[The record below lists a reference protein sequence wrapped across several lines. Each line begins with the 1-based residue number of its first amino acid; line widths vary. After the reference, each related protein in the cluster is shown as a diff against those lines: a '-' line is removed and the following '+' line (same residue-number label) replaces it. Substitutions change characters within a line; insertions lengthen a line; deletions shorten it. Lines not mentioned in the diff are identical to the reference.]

1 MNWIDSIKEIKKAQ
15 ENDRLVIFVGAGVS
29 ANSGLPDW
37 PTLIADIADKI
48 NYKGQCDT
56 CEHSCNASNKST
68 KRKFTSD
75 EYLKIPELF
84 FQSDSSEKHKDYYD
98 YIKKSLS
105 CGATPNAI
113 DKEILNAL
121 PRHIIT
127 TNYDNLLE
135 TADVI
140 NKPLYSVVCKDSDLL
155 SKAKARYIVKMHGD
169 LNEEKTIVLKESDYI
184 EYEQNHILIST
195 FIKSLLI
202 NHTFLFVGYSLN
214 DYNLK
219 LIIGWINHL
228 ARVNKISDRHQ
239 NFLVQVESVSESDI
253 NYNKSRNIQV
263 VDLTTMPKELIES
276 TNSDTGIDKE
286 EGKMIFAYLKCI
298 NNSGILQ
305 RFIPLSETLSE
316 NYLPLKS
323 YRKISYTDFLKT
335 SEFKKARIE
344 YNNVL
349 SFFDSQEYNTI
360 CELLSSPDNE
370 SIIDIFARAQIYKV
384 ECIDQEKYKSHI
396 LSERFKE
403 DNLFQLY
410 LNNQYQE
417 IVDLL
422 PTQHA
427 DTQIYYH
434 KLFEKN
440 GVDIGKLV
448 ELDESSLENQDLV
461 IIFCKKV
468 RARLALITLFDKQE
482 ERRKELVHLY
492 ETTPHSVRYSISY
505 MMDNFVTYNDDLLKQ
520 MSDLLEKQE
529 EKYSKGNG
537 TIYFEN
543 SFAKINQLQLIAYNY
558 YYFFKMNLL
567 PIDNF
572 KDPKS
577 LFSYYLRAIL
587 CSYSHPP
594 VTRVDS
600 FLHIENDY
608 SHYPLNDID
617 IDIMVKFTDANA
629 LKSWFSKY
637 SVQQLE
643 FEGNPNLEI
652 KFDNLCK
659 SGSVYNTTYWSQKV
673 LCFAILLCHCKITSI
688 DADRVFESLIYA
700 INSSPD
706 NHVEISSNILDATD
720 IIVQAF
726 NTASSSSK
734 ERLLKTIVYSIS
746 NSPEILSYY
755 FGKVNN
761 IIGKLS
767 NNITPSVQKSLDQL
781 VDSFENNTFKHNLI
795 FVLRKVL
802 PKDKYGKYI
811 TDNLNDFDEEQIFYF
826 IIEKI
831 IPYSSDVQERFLSTI
846 SREVEMQKKIPGLTV
861 SPRNGL
867 NAINN
872 LLLLILLGYS
882 IDLSPLS
889 QFKGYSDFLDFAL
902 DPENFDYSKVD
913 TANYMWENFIYST
926 KYKPYFIKHRKEILT
941 DSLENVFWCDAAL
954 PGQQKIV
961 YGILLSDDELRE
973 YGK

>member
-37 PTLIADIADKI
+37 SKLISDMASKI
-48 NYKGQCDT
+48 NYKGRCDT
-56 CEHSCNASNKST
+56 CELPCNVPNECP
-68 KRKFTSD
+68 KRKFSSD

-84 FQSDSSEKHKDYYD
+84 YQSDSSEKHEDYYAF
-98 YIKKSLS
+98 IKERIS
-105 CGATPNAI
+105 CDAKPNAI

-169 LNEEKTIVLKESDYI
+169 LNEEETIVLKESDYI

-228 ARVNKISDRHQ
+228 ARVNEISERHQ
-239 NFLVQVESVSESDI
+239 NFLVQAESVSESDI

-286 EGKMIFAYLKCI
+286 KGRMMFAYLKCI
-298 NNSGILQ
+298 NDSRIFQQFN
-305 RFIPLSETLSE
+305 PLSETLSE
-316 NYLPLKS
+316 NYSHLKP
-323 YRKISYTDFLKT
+323 YHKISYTDFLRASK
-335 SEFKKARIE
+335 FKKARIE

-349 SFFDSQEYNTI
+349 SFFDSQEYDSI
-360 CELLSSPDNE
+360 CELLSSPNNE
-370 SIIDIFARAQIYKV
+370 SIIDTFARAQIYEM
-384 ECIDQEKYKSHI
+384 ECIDREKYKSHI
-396 LSERFKE
+396 LSERIKE

-422 PTQHA
+422 PNQPA

-448 ELDESSLENQDLV
+448 ELDENSSENLDLV
-461 IIFCKKV
+461 TIFCKKV
-468 RARLALITLFDKQE
+468 RARLALITMFDKQE
-482 ERRKELVHLY
+482 ERNKELERLY
-492 ETTPHSVRYSISY
+492 ETAPSSDKFSVSY
-505 MMDNFVTYNDDLLKQ
+505 LMDNFVICNDKLLKQ

-537 TIYFEN
+537 TIYCEN

-558 YYFFKMNLL
+558 YYFFKMNHL
-567 PIDNF
+567 PNDNF
-572 KDPKS
+572 KEPKS

-600 FLHIENDY
+600 LLHIENDY
-608 SHYPLNDID
+608 SHYQLNDID
-617 IDIMVKFTDANA
+617 VDMMVKFADANA

-643 FEGNPNLEI
+643 FEDNPNLEI

-673 LCFAILLCHCKITSI
+673 LCFAILLCHCEITSI

-700 INSSPD
+700 INSSYG
-706 NHVEISSNILDATD
+706 NFFEIPSDIFDAAD
-720 IIVQAF
+720 MIVQLF
-726 NTASSSSK
+726 NAASNSSK
-734 ERLLKTIVYSIS
+734 EKLLISTVNAISKSPDNLAFFPNKVY
-746 NSPEILSYY
+746 
-755 FGKVNN
+755 N
-761 IIGKLS
+761 IFNKLS
-767 NNITPSVQKSLDQL
+767 NNITPSVHKSLDQL
-781 VDSFENNTFKHNLI
+781 IDSIDNKALKHNLI
-795 FVLRKVL
+795 FVFRKAL
-802 PKDKYGKYI
+802 PKDKYVKYI
-811 TDNLNDFDEEQIFYF
+811 TNNLNDFDEEQIFYF

-846 SREVEMQKKIPGLTV
+846 STEVEMQKKIPGLTV